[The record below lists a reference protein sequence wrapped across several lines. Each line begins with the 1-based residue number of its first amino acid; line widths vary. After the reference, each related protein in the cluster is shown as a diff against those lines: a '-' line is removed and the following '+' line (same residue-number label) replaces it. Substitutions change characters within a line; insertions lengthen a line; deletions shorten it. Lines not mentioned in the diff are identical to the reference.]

1 VNVTVIDDDD
11 DLRASLA
18 GVLQDYGHHV
28 DSFARAEDALAALND
43 GLRPALI
50 LLDLMMPGMNGWE
63 LREKILEDPRLAA
76 IPLVVVTA
84 RTAGDASLKSLG
96 RTQVLFKPFAL
107 EALLEVL
114 EERRPSSSA
123 SPA

>member
-1 VNVTVIDDDD
+1 VARVNIAVVDDDD

-18 GVLQDYGHHV
+18 AVLQDYGHHV
-28 DSFARAEDALAALND
+28 DSFSRAEDALAALTA

-63 LREKILEDPRLAA
+63 LRERIVANPDLAA

-84 RTAGDASLKSLG
+84 RAAGDASLKPLG
-96 RTQVLFKPFAL
+96 RAQVLYKPFPL
-107 EALLEVL
+107 EALLEVV
-114 EERRPSSSA
+114 EQRRA
-123 SPA
+123 NA